1 MAFTSLADAK
11 FAAGIIN
18 EGMTRLGYSTE
29 SQIDVGDEATIETIT
44 AGMQRIGSLPA
55 DLVNPLLNQIDVVL
69 IYRNYATMFTASK
82 NPTRTFWRD
91 AINFGGGEEDIY
103 QEILTP
109 VEGVLGTW
117 AEDYAD
123 GDEDNS
129 KALSSAAYHFGYHP
143 GKVTKKFHTKKKHF
157 DIAISLS
164 EHEISKIFT
173 PEGFA
178 GYVSVRLANIQY
190 SAEYALMNAV
200 IDDVVEMA
208 NNNGMKYRENF
219 TLNEMLGVTEFVEDV
234 KMVTDAMKMPS
245 VEFNNAGILTMSNDD
260 DLFLV
265 TTPEVLARVGTRG
278 AENAYNLEQYMFHNR
293 VIKLPAG
300 TDLGTSPNGQQII
313 AVIVDKRAIVMALRY
328 WSMRPFIPTASD
340 FQNYF
345 LKVEYIH
352 GYNEFFNCVALCG
365 EGVDTFEKK
374 NELILIASGEGSY
387 IRNVLVNGT
396 SVKAAITETILA
408 QDISELLVAGTNT
421 ISFTS
426 VSTGFGG
433 DWSGELT
440 VIVETNGA
448 RTVQSKYV
456 RGDFVDAGSFN
467 FEYSGGNIEIYGVLS
482 SHQEP
487 FI

>member
-1 MAFTSLADAK
+1 MAFTTLENAK

-18 EGMTRLGYSTE
+18 EGMERLGYSKE
-29 SQIDVGDEATIETIT
+29 SQINVGDDATIETIT
-44 AGMQRIGSLPA
+44 EGMKRVGSLPA
-55 DLVNPLLNQIDVVL
+55 DLVNPLLNQIDIVL
-69 IYRNYATMFTASK
+69 IYRNYATMFTESK

-91 AINFGGGEEDIY
+91 AINYGGGEEDIY

-123 GDEDNS
+123 GDDGNS

-143 GKVTKKFHTKKKHF
+143 GKVTKKFHTAKKHF

-190 SAEYALMNAV
+190 SAEYKLMGVV
-200 IDDVVEMA
+200 IENIVRMA
-208 NNNGMKYRENF
+208 NNQAMMYRENF
-219 TLNEMLGVTEFVEDV
+219 NLNDMLGVTDFVEDI
-234 KMVTDAMKMPS
+234 KMVTDGMKMPS
-245 VEFNNAGILTMSNDD
+245 TLFNQAGILTFSNDE

-300 TDLGTSPNGQQII
+300 TELGTSPNGQQILG
-313 AVIVDKRAIVMALRY
+313 IVLDKRSIVMALRY
-328 WSMRPFIPTASD
+328 WSMRPFIPSGSD

-345 LKVEYIH
+345 LKVEYVH

-365 EGVDTFEKK
+365 EGLDTFEKK
-374 NELILIASGEGSY
+374 NKLILSSSGNTHLYSPFTLNGESIAELDDFSNSFAEY
-387 IRNVLVNGT
+387 
-396 SVKAAITETILA
+396 
-408 QDISELLVAGTNT
+408 DISELLRVGENEFSVLYETNQDT
-421 ISFTS
+421 LNYY
-426 VSTGFGG
+426 GA
-433 DWSGELT
+433 T
-440 VIVETNGA
+440 VIINRNGNLTSF
-448 RTVQSKYV
+448 RRSIL
-456 RGDFVDAGSFN
+456 GSFDDFDFT
-467 FEYSGGNIEIYGVLS
+467 FEHDGSNIELYVI
-482 SHQEP
+482 
-487 FI
+487 FD